1 VKTLSSDRDN
11 LPRVGSGALS
21 FALLGRWPPDGGR
34 MTPLEGTPFGGRTPA
49 LGPVHGSA
57 AARGGA
63 MPTAPPRTTAAVKA
77 TDAMRGRGDTVTPFG
92 WQAAL
97 GRQRGA
103 VVTIVITGAVEAPAV
118 RMGTHL

>member
-1 VKTLSSDRDN
+1 
-11 LPRVGSGALS
+11 
-21 FALLGRWPPDGGR
+21 
-34 MTPLEGTPFGGRTPA
+34 MTPLDGTPFGGRTPE

-77 TDAMRGRGDTVTPFG
+77 TDASRGRGDTVTPFG

-103 VVTIVITGAVEAPAV
+103 FVTIVINEVVETVPAQ
-118 RMGTHL
+118 MGTHL